1 MTHKTFRDLTN
12 YEREQRKKVAPFIQQ
27 ISKLT
32 MEEVILL
39 QSALSHMMWYSIQQV
54 EEKNIINQNTE
65 SDVEELV

>member
-12 YEREQRKKVAPFIQQ
+12 YEREQRKKVAPLIQQ

-54 EEKNIINQNTE
+54 EEKNIINQNTN